1 MANIG
6 GAFSIG
12 ASYNV
17 TAESPMDVRM
27 LVRKET
33 DLTASDS
40 WGDSH
45 PPYKGMLVVVE
56 ETGNVYVLLDP
67 LNTNSIESWKQLG
80 SSTERSDKW
89 ALWKQ

>member
-1 MANIG
+1 
-6 GAFSIG
+6 
-12 ASYNV
+12 
-17 TAESPMDVRM
+17 
-27 LVRKET
+27 
-33 DLTASDS
+33 
-40 WGDSH
+40 
-45 PPYKGMLVVVE
+45 MLVVVE